1 MKQLWFFLF
10 LTVSVVSGS
19 LGAQTPPV
27 QRSART
33 TLYVG
38 IVPAELAQ
46 AAVEAHTPPAG
57 HVTALPNVRSRH
69 HLVVALFDTRTGRRI
84 TDARVV
90 ATLRGPSGPPVTKP
104 LEPMPVGGAMS
115 YGNVFVLGELPGHRF
130 QIEVSRGRQ
139 PPERFAFAYH
149 ADH

>member
-1 MKQLWFFLF
+1 MKQIWFCLF
-10 LTVSVVSGS
+10 LTVSVVLGS

-46 AAVEAHTPPAG
+46 AAVEADEQPSPHI
-57 HVTALPNVRSRH
+57 TAVPNVRNRH
-69 HLVVALFDTRTGRRI
+69 HVVVALFDTRTGRRI

-90 ATLRGPSGPPVTKP
+90 AKLRGPTGPPVIKP
-104 LEPMPVGGAMS
+104 LEPMQVGGAPS
-115 YGNVFVLGELPGHRF
+115 YGNVFVITELRGHRF
-130 QIEVSRGRQ
+130 EIEVSRSRQ
-139 PPERFAFAYH
+139 PSERFSFSYH